1 MEDKILL
8 KDIHQQNLNFLI
20 GSGASSGLF
29 PTLWLPLKD
38 IEDINKNETIETLA
52 TKLENEGKQSHLA
65 LLFMYYFQ
73 EIIKPVVEF
82 KLEDIDLK
90 HECFLGDSHCDQCK
104 HLTTINNY
112 DKFIESI
119 ILLLIEKNNF
129 TRRCNLFTTNYDG
142 CIPFTA
148 DKLLESGKYDF
159 AINDG
164 ARGFLKRTMSAKNF
178 NSYICQ
184 TGVFGKNSS
193 DIPQINLIN
202 LHGSVYWKKLDESI
216 QVDYKPF
223 FSSEIIPFEAAESL
237 ATLTSILQDETKNTD
252 DVTSLKI
259 ELEQAIIDQFW
270 LEYKKLP
277 IVNPTKWKFH
287 ETVFEE
293 HYYQMLRLLS
303 YELEQPNSVLITF
316 AFSFADEHIQKLVE
330 RSLSNPR
337 LQVYIC
343 CFNNA
348 EYQSMRD
355 KFGRFKNVAFIE
367 SKEGNLDFSTFNEKV
382 FNADFLRDI
391 EE

>member
-8 KDIHQQNLNFLI
+8 KDIHQQNLSFLI

-29 PTLWLPLKD
+29 PTLWLPVKD
-38 IEDINKNETIETLA
+38 SHNAGRNETIETLA
-52 TKLENEGKQSHLA
+52 TKLENESKQSHLA

-82 KLEDIDLK
+82 KLEDIDLN
-90 HECFLGDSHCDQCK
+90 HTCFLDASRCK
-104 HLTTINNY
+104 CCEQKVAIQNY
-112 DKFIESI
+112 DKFIESL

-142 CIPFTA
+142 CIPFAA
-148 DKLLESGKYDF
+148 DRLLESGKYDF

-164 ARGFLKRTMSAKNF
+164 SRGFLNRTMSAKNF

-184 TGVFGKNSS
+184 TGVFGKNAS

-202 LHGSVYWKKLDESI
+202 VHGSAYWKNIEDSI
-216 QVDYKPF
+216 QVEYKPLT
-223 FSSEIIPFEAAESL
+223 SEGIIPEEAKSALAE
-237 ATLTSILQDETKNTD
+237 LTAILQDESKNTD
-252 DVTSLKI
+252 DVFSLDV
-259 ELEQAIIDQFW
+259 ELDTMVIDDFW
-270 LEYKKLP
+270 LEYKKIP

-303 YELEQPNSVLITF
+303 YELEKTNSVLITF
-316 AFSFADEHIQKLVE
+316 AFSFADEHIRKLVE

-337 LQVYIC
+337 LHVYIC
-343 CFNNA
+343 CFNIA
-348 EYQSMRD
+348 EYQYMSD
-355 KFGRFKNVAFIE
+355 KFGSFKNVYYV
-367 SKEGNLDFSTFNEKV
+367 GNEDGVLDFTAFNEKV
-382 FNADFLRDI
+382 FNADFLRGVK
-391 EE
+391 E